1 MSIEMK
7 DDNVMPD
14 LVEELIPNLDRAEE
28 HCGSMLISFIHYF
41 LLVPTWLKKF
51 EKYIF
56 IYLQRI

>member
-14 LVEELIPNLDRAEE
+14 LVEELIPNSDRAEE

-41 LLVPTWLKKF
+41 LLVPT
-51 EKYIF
+51 
-56 IYLQRI
+56 